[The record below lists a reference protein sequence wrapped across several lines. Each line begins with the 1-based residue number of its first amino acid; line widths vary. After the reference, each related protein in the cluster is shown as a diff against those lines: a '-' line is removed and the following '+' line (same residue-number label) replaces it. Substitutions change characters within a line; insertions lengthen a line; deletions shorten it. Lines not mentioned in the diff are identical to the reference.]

1 SLCSLCARSLVS
13 DHGRARQELRRVPD
27 SLLPLL
33 LGAALRG
40 DRPLVAGDLVRAWPF
55 PVLDLAQVLAWGRA
69 AGLAQPSAP
78 CMQACISALTRRRE
92 GPEGRGGPRSPCALR
107 LLDLTGL
114 PDEETETA
122 LRRTMNSW
130 SRSVALAKAVLDV
143 TAGGKR
149 KPGARRP
156 RVVLHANLLVN
167 ASSYETLLAA
177 LQSSGRAGSA
187 LGLRCRDLRV
197 EELSLRRLCR
207 LLEALEAL
215 EAREP
220 ALCKLDLGF
229 NNMGVR
235 GLAALLPRLARF
247 PRLRSLSLAYSN
259 VDVRRLAQGTPER
272 GEEAFG
278 RVAEALASLGALRE
292 LNLEASRLSDR
303 VHQLLAD
310 IAPLESL
317 GLAYCSLTPGDMA
330 SLTASHHT
338 ESLRCLDIS
347 GSNLG
352 QLIPG
357 LCSLL
362 GRTTA
367 RLQELSLIG
376 CGLADHHIPALL
388 AALPACQALQQLRAQ
403 NNPLSLQALLQL
415 TTCLASLPGLQ
426 AFYYP
431 VPLECYVSGLAANPL
446 ADQLL
451 EHPVQLDSHARAHS
465 DLSSVFVSLG
475 KRDVLLSTTLYPTTI
490 HAYGNV

>member
-1 SLCSLCARSLVS
+1 MAGLPRGPAASPGSLCSLCARSLVS
-13 DHGRARQELRRVPD
+13 DHGRARLELRRVPD

-40 DRPLVAGDLVRAWPF
+40 DRPLVAGDLVRSWPF

-78 CMQACISALTRRRE
+78 CMQACISALTRRRGKRGAGGDDDEEEAMEEAE

-143 TAGGKR
+143 TAGGKHKR
-149 KPGARRP
+149 EAVDGPGSPPRPPTRRR

-303 VHQLLAD
+303 VHQLLATVFP
-310 IAPLESL
+310 AGTHHSPSPGAESYWL
-317 GLAYCSLTPGDMA
+317 WFG
-330 SLTASHHT
+330 
-338 ESLRCLDIS
+338 
-347 GSNLG
+347 
-352 QLIPG
+352 
-357 LCSLL
+357 
-362 GRTTA
+362 
-367 RLQELSLIG
+367 
-376 CGLADHHIPALL
+376 
-388 AALPACQALQQLRAQ
+388 
-403 NNPLSLQALLQL
+403 
-415 TTCLASLPGLQ
+415 
-426 AFYYP
+426 
-431 VPLECYVSGLAANPL
+431 
-446 ADQLL
+446 
-451 EHPVQLDSHARAHS
+451 
-465 DLSSVFVSLG
+465 
-475 KRDVLLSTTLYPTTI
+475 
-490 HAYGNV
+490 